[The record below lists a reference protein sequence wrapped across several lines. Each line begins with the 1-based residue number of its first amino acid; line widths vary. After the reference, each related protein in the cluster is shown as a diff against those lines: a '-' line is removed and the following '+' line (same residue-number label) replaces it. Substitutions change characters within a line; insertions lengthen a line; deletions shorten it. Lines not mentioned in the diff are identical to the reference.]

1 MKKIKKNNIQVIAE
15 VGVNHNGNL
24 SIAKK
29 LIDGAKKCGANF
41 VKFQIFN
48 PEEITTPF
56 AKKANYQ
63 KKNYKK
69 FTNQYEM
76 LKKFNFTFKQFKII
90 KNYCSKKK
98 INFLAS
104 AFDIQSLDNLKKLK
118 VNYYKI
124 PSGEITNIPYLE
136 HISQFKKNVFLS
148 TGMST
153 LIEIKNAIQILTR
166 NGLSKKQITLLQC
179 TSNYPTKVSDLNLN
193 VLTTFK
199 NKFKLKLGF
208 SDHTTNI
215 ETPLFAIFKGATL
228 IEKHITLNK
237 KMKGPDHKASLNIA
251 EFKKMMDL
259 IKNFNSS
266 LGSYLK
272 KPNQEEIKT
281 ALLVRKSI
289 VAKKDILKGELF
301 SKNNLT
307 CKRPGS
313 GISPSKFKI
322 LINKKSNKNYSTN
335 EIININL

>member
-1 MKKIKKNNIQVIAE
+1 
-15 VGVNHNGNL
+15 
-24 SIAKK
+24 
-29 LIDGAKKCGANF
+29 
-41 VKFQIFN
+41 
-48 PEEITTPF
+48 
-56 AKKANYQ
+56 
-63 KKNYKK
+63 
-69 FTNQYEM
+69 M

-90 KNYCSKKK
+90 KNYCNKKK

>member
-48 PEEITTPF
+48 PEEITTPS
-56 AKKANYQ
+56 ARKANYQ
-63 KKNYKK
+63 QKNYQK
-69 FTNQYEM
+69 FSNQYEM
-76 LKKFNFTFKQFKII
+76 LKKFNLTLKEFQII
-90 KNYCSKKK
+90 KNYCIKKK

-104 AFDIQSLDNLKKLK
+104 AFDISSLNNLKKLK
-118 VNYYKI
+118 VNSYKI

-136 HISQFKKNVFLS
+136 HIAKFKKNVFLS
-148 TGMST
+148 TGMSN
-153 LIEIKNAIQILTR
+153 LNEIKKAIRVLIK
-166 NGLSKKQITLLQC
+166 NGLKKKQITILQC

-199 NKFKLKLGF
+199 KKFKLKLGF
-208 SDHTTNI
+208 SDHTTNL

-237 KMKGPDHKASLNIA
+237 KMKGPDHKASLNIT
-251 EFKKMMDL
+251 EFKKMMNL
-259 IKNFNSS
+259 IENFNSS
-266 LGSYLK
+266 LGSYSK

-289 VAKKDILKGELF
+289 VAKKKILKGELF
-301 SKNNLT
+301 NEKNLT
-307 CKRPGS
+307 CKRPGN
-313 GISPSKFKI
+313 GIPPAKMKT
-322 LINKKSNKNYSTN
+322 LINKKSNKNYSIN
-335 EIININL
+335 EMIST